1 MFVRGGD
8 GTLAYTHAVAPGCAG
23 DGGGVLGSSIH
34 TRRAYMPSLVICAAL
49 CRLRRCGLGGA
60 NWWGFF
66 LCVFSG
72 FPSLCLLCSLLGWC
86 RVCSCLFGLRMRVCG

>member
-49 CRLRRCGLGGA
+49 CRYEGVG
-60 NWWGFF
+60 
-66 LCVFSG
+66 
-72 FPSLCLLCSLLGWC
+72 
-86 RVCSCLFGLRMRVCG
+86 